1 MRFNNF
7 LFTRFLFTE
16 RSHIVI
22 IFSFQRSSILRV
34 ILKRSLKTKQNT
46 IWLNLIKMYF
56 LHRKEVI
63 HPHVPVGIPCYDL
76 TPITSPTLGASLL
89 AVRITTSGITSSHG
103 LTGGVYKPR
112 ERIHRSIA
120 DLRLLA
126 IPASWSRVADFNP
139 NWDRLFEFGSI
150 SRYCISL
157 YRPL

>member
-46 IWLNLIKMYF
+46 IWLILNKMYF

-76 TPITSPTLGASLL
+76 TPITSPTLGAFLL
-89 AVRITTSGITSSHG
+89 TVRITTSSKTSSHG
-103 LTGGVYKPR
+103 LTGGVYKTR
-112 ERIHRSIA
+112 ERIHRDIA
-120 DLRLLA
+120 DSRLLA
-126 IPASWSRVADFNP
+126 IPASWSRVADSNP
-139 NWDRLFEFGSI
+139 N
-150 SRYCISL
+150 
-157 YRPL
+157 